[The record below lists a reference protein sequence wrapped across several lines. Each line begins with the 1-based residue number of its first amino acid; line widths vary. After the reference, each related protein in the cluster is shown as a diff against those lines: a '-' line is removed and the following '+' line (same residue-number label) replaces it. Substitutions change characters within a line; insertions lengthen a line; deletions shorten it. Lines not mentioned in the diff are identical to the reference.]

1 MGEWRDI
8 GWLKGHAILAPF
20 GILAVTWALTAI
32 NNSYQWN
39 IWENLESMARMVD
52 LGIVVYPIIAM
63 VGEGVL
69 RMVFWAY
76 QSWKK
81 GNEKWKAEQRAVGQ
95 AQLMS
100 KLWEA
105 AGNDETLKEALER
118 IAREEGISIEGQ
130 NVPKK
135 SGST

>member
-20 GILAVTWALTAI
+20 GILAVTWVLTAI

-39 IWENLESMARMVD
+39 IWENLESMATMVD
-52 LGIVVYPIIAM
+52 LGIVVYAIVAM
-63 VGEGVL
+63 IGEGGL

-76 QSWKK
+76 QSWKRD
-81 GNEKWKAEQRAVGQ
+81 NEKWKTEQRAVGQ

-105 AGNDETLKEALER
+105 AQKGEPFEDALKRLS
-118 IAREEGISIEGQ
+118 REEGISTEGR
-130 NVPKK
+130 NGPNR
-135 SGST
+135 